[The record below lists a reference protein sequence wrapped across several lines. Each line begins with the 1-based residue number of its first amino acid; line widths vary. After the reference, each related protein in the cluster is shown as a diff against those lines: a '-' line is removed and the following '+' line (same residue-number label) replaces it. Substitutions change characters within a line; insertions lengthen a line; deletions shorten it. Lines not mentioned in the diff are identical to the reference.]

1 MLLGHHIASEVIN
14 LMLIGGKMKIIIIP
28 FLLSAVLSGC
38 MAFTPSPFQKGS
50 VVLAGDAEGVESLM
64 DGLNGLVANG
74 HTQDSMGDS
83 AHWRHRANQEV
94 QRSKRLGVFQK
105 LTEGGVK

>member
-1 MLLGHHIASEVIN
+1 MKTIIFIT
-14 LMLIGGKMKIIIIP
+14 LIT
-28 FLLSAVLSGC
+28 ALSGC
-38 MAFTPSPFQKGS
+38 MAFTPSPFQRGS

-74 HTQDSMGDS
+74 HTQDSIGDS
-83 AHWRHRANQEV
+83 AHWRHRASQEV

-105 LTEGGVK
+105 LTNSDGGLK

>member
-1 MLLGHHIASEVIN
+1 V
-14 LMLIGGKMKIIIIP
+14 KTIIFIT
-28 FLLSAVLSGC
+28 LTTALSGC
-38 MAFTPSPFQKGS
+38 MAFTPSPFQRGS

-74 HTQDSMGDS
+74 HTQDSIGDS
-83 AHWRHRANQEV
+83 AHWRHRASQEV

-105 LTEGGVK
+105 LTNSDGGLK

>member
-1 MLLGHHIASEVIN
+1 
-14 LMLIGGKMKIIIIP
+14 MKTIIFIT
-28 FLLSAVLSGC
+28 LTTALSGC
-38 MAFTPSPFQKGS
+38 MAFTPSPFQRGS

-74 HTQDSMGDS
+74 TTQDPIGDS
-83 AHWRHRANQEV
+83 AHWRHRASQEV

-105 LTEGGVK
+105 LTNSDGGLK

>member
-1 MLLGHHIASEVIN
+1 
-14 LMLIGGKMKIIIIP
+14 MKTIIFIT
-28 FLLSAVLSGC
+28 LTTALSGC
-38 MAFTPSPFQKGS
+38 MAFTPSPFQRGS

-74 HTQDSMGDS
+74 HTQDSIGDS
-83 AHWRHRANQEV
+83 AHWRHRASQEV

-105 LTEGGVK
+105 LTNSDGGLK

>member
-1 MLLGHHIASEVIN
+1 MR
-14 LMLIGGKMKIIIIP
+14 IIIIP
-28 FLLSAVLSGC
+28 FLLATALSGC
-38 MAFTPSPFQKGS
+38 MAFTPSPFQRGS

-74 HTQDSMGDS
+74 TTQDPIGDS

-94 QRSKRLGVFQK
+94 QRSRRLGVFQK
-105 LTEGGVK
+105 LTGGTGEGAIK